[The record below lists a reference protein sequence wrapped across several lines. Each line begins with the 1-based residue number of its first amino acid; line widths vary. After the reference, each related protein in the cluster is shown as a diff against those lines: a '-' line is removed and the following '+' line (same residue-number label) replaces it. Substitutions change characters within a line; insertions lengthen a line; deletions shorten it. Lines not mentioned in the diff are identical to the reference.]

1 MRSEPLLEVRALSKR
16 FRHSAR
22 PALVNVGLSLIRGG
36 TLALVGPSGSGK
48 STLARCLAMFEQ
60 PDSGEILFEGRNLAH
75 LSGR

>member
-22 PALVNVGLSLIRGG
+22 PALVNVGLSLNRGG